1 MFKKKLIL
9 IIIFYF
15 LALAQAS
22 FLAHF
27 RAFETMPNLIL
38 IAVIGLAFFEKSKDY
53 SGVSPALGGGFF
65 LDVFSGNFLGFHV
78 LILLAVYLFIKI
90 IFKRYVGT

>member
-1 MFKKKLIL
+1 MLKKQLIL
-9 IIIFYF
+9 VILFYF

-27 RAFETMPNLIL
+27 HFFDVIPNLIL
-38 IAVIGLAFFEKSKDY
+38 IAVVALAFLEKSKDY
-53 SGVSPALGGGFF
+53 SGGLPALGGGFF

-78 LILLAVYLFIKI
+78 LILLAVYSFIKI
-90 IFKRYVGT
+90 IFKRYVGP